1 MGIRERTVA
10 FAVIFE
16 NWKTNQFFLQFFYPG
31 FPTFHITYGLPL

>member
-16 NWKTNQFFLQFFYPG
+16 NWKTNQFFLQFFYPRVSNI
-31 FPTFHITYGLPL
+31 PY